1 MNSACYFSAHN
12 RTQKPQRSMLRM
24 KQIAALLLL
33 FFSLP
38 LLAQPVTINNLR
50 IWSAPDHIR
59 LVLDTSAPAEH
70 SLFSLTD
77 PPRLVLD
84 VEQAVLR
91 EELPDLKGKNPI
103 VQGLRSAKRKDGT
116 LRIVLDLNRR
126 VKPKSFVL
134 KPNSQYGHRLVV
146 DLDSAVNA
154 ATAAP
159 KTVKSVASSG
169 QREIVV
175 AIDAGHGGE
184 DPGAKGRGGT
194 FEKDVVL
201 AIAKELARRID
212 REKGMKAVLI
222 RDGDYYIGLRT
233 RMKLAREHR
242 ADLFVS
248 LHADAFRDARVSGA
262 SVYTLSQ
269 RGASSEAARWLAE
282 RENSAD
288 LVGGVSLEDKDELLA
303 SVLLDLSQTGTQEAS
318 DQVAGHLLNRLEKI
332 GRTHKGRVQQAG
344 FMVLKSPDIPSVLVE
359 LAYISNPEEERKLR
373 NRRHQQKMAEAL
385 MSGIQGFFSQN
396 PPPGT
401 LLAKL
406 QPRDHVITRGET
418 LGLIAE
424 QYQVSLNSLREVNKL
439 SSDLIRVGQVLQIPE
454 T

>member
-1 MNSACYFSAHN
+1 
-12 RTQKPQRSMLRM
+12 M
-24 KQIAALLLL
+24 KRIAALILLL
-33 FFSLP
+33 FSLP
-38 LLAQPVTINNLR
+38 LIAQPVSIDNLR
-50 IWSAPDHIR
+50 LWSAPGYIR
-59 LVLDTSAPAEH
+59 LVLDTSAPVKH
-70 SLFSLTD
+70 TLFSLTN

-91 EELPDLKGKNPI
+91 DTLPDLKGKTPVIN
-103 VQGLRSAKRKDGT
+103 GLRSAKRKDGS
-116 LRIVLDLNRR
+116 LRVVLDLSRE

-134 KPNSQYGHRLVV
+134 NPNSQYGHRLVI
-146 DLDSAVNA
+146 DLDDADRPA
-154 ATAAP
+154 EKEA
-159 KTVKSVASSG
+159 KTVESVKESND
-169 QREIVV
+169 RDIIVAV
-175 AIDAGHGGE
+175 DAGHGGE

-194 FEKDVVL
+194 YEKDVVL
-201 AIAKELARRID
+201 SIAKELARRID

-222 RDGDYYIGLRT
+222 RNGDYYIGLRK
-233 RMKLAREHR
+233 RMKLAREKR

-248 LHADAFRDARVSGA
+248 LHADAFRDSRVGGS
-262 SVYTLSQ
+262 SVYTLSR

-318 DQVAGHLLNRLEKI
+318 DQVAQHLLRRLEKI
-332 GRTHKGRVQQAG
+332 GKTHKGHVQQAG

-359 LAYISNPEEERKLR
+359 LAYISNPTEEKKLK
-373 NRRHQQKMAEAL
+373 NHRHQVQMADAIL
-385 MSGIQGFFSQN
+385 AGVKSYFTQN

-406 QPRDHVITRGET
+406 EPRDHVISRGET
-418 LGLIAE
+418 LGLIAQ
-424 QYQVSLNSLREVNKL
+424 QYQVSLNSLRTVNKL
-439 SSDLIRVGQVLQIPE
+439 SSDHIRVGQVLQIPE